1 MNNKEKPSRWQR
13 LENHLVKWLVGLAGT
28 SICVAVGFYF
38 NTNYVM
44 AQNTKDIKE
53 LKTEVQKVTN
63 VPVLNQSK
71 IKNIEKE
78 LREFKVTQKENHK
91 ENKEALKEMRK
102 EQQKMMELLYQI
114 KRQNN

>member
-1 MNNKEKPSRWQR
+1 MKDSEERQLIKDAKSTFI
-13 LENHLVKWLVGLAGT
+13 KWIIGTILTAIVGLTA
-28 SICVAVGFYF
+28 FYF
-38 NTNYVM
+38 NTSYVI
-44 AQNTKDIKE
+44 AQNTSDIKE
-53 LKTEVQKVTN
+53 IKTEVKKVTT

-78 LREFKVTQKENHK
+78 LKEFKERQKENHK